1 MDIEIGVKTILISL
15 ENHNM
20 DFFLFLIKTTYNKYN
35 KGNMLVSAK
44 LEENHNMSIEKRKF

>member
-15 ENHNM
+15 ENHNIYI
-20 DFFLFLIKTTYNKYN
+20 FLIIKTTYNKYN